1 MYPEGSPDDMS
12 VQEMLHWQYLT
23 MVSRLKNQWF
33 GPDSGVPPMPFHL
46 DSIKNCK
53 KFAVMPQDS
62 MYRRIAASI
71 QEFDARCEG
80 DPRKSAHPTDY
91 LSFYC
96 LAKQESPDDQPQSLQ
111 EPRPGSEAGT

>member
-1 MYPEGSPDDMS
+1 
-12 VQEMLHWQYLT
+12 
-23 MVSRLKNQWF
+23 
-33 GPDSGVPPMPFHL
+33 
-46 DSIKNCK
+46 
-53 KFAVMPQDS
+53 
-62 MYRRIAASI
+62 MYRRIAAAI

-111 EPRPGSEAGT
+111 EPRPGSEAGTLVLFNSYLMLCHYIACV